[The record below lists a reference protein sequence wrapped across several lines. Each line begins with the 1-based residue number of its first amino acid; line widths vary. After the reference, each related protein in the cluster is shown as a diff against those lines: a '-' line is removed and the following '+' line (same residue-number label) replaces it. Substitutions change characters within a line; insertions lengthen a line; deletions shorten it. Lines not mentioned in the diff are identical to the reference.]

1 MTQVNTRAA
10 TGPSIRGMLRTSWP
24 SWPRL
29 SKGSRWSRWPLA
41 TKLLAVG
48 LGCLLLALGSIALTL
63 WVSWQLEGGAAAVN
77 EAGRMRM
84 QTYRIALGQAHGLP
98 AGELRSA
105 VVSID
110 AGLERLRAG
119 DPSRPLFVPW
129 NDDTRARFADV
140 TARWGQLRQAWLPQQ
155 AAAAAPVLPQVDAF
169 VERIDGFVGGIERQ
183 LSDWT
188 AVLRNFQFVMV
199 VLAIGGMVVA
209 LYTGYLFVLEPLQ
222 RLRRGLAQVGS
233 GDFAVRVQAG
243 AQTQDE
249 FGQLAHGFNRM
260 AAHLQALYQQLEDKV
275 ADKTRH
281 LEVRRQRL
289 ADLYEVSGCVARAE
303 TLPDLA
309 QDFARLVRRIARAD
323 AVAVRWSDQA
333 NQRYLMLATDGL
345 PTALSEQEQCLPADG
360 CHCGQAA
367 PGHIRIVPL
376 GEGVQGGLGHCAGA
390 GYRVLLTVPVMLHQR
405 VLGEI
410 DLFFRTPREVD
421 AEERSLYDT
430 LASHLAGGME
440 SLRAAALQKEAAVSQ
455 ERTLLAQELHD
466 SIAQSLAFLKI
477 QAGLLR
483 QALKRNDAPAMA
495 RGVDD
500 LDAGVRECYGDVR
513 ELLLHFR
520 TRADADD
527 IEVAL
532 RTTLQK
538 FEHQSGVPAELVMQG
553 HGLPLPADVQIQ
565 VLHVL
570 QEALSNIRK
579 HAHAARVVLR
589 VQQSPAWRFEV
600 CDDGCG
606 FDAGARQAETH
617 VGLHIMRER
626 AARIG
631 AQVTMASVPGQG
643 CCVTLTLPAPLLL
656 AVPPVPVQ
664 PHPLQE
670 AATP

>member
-1 MTQVNTRAA
+1 MQ
-10 TGPSIRGMLRTSWP
+10 RTVRL
-24 SWPRL
+24 SWPRWPQR
-29 SKGSRWSRWPLA
+29 SRWSGWPLA

-48 LGCLLLALGSIALTL
+48 LGCLVLALGSIALTL

-84 QTYRIALGQAHGLP
+84 QTYRMALGQAHGLP
-98 AGELRSA
+98 ASGLQAA
-105 VVSID
+105 VASID
-110 AGLERLRAG
+110 ASLERLRSG

-129 NDDTRARFADV
+129 DADTRARFADLQ
-140 TARWGQLRQAWLPQQ
+140 ARWGQLREAWLPQP
-155 AAAAAPVLPQVDAF
+155 AAAAAPGLPQIDAF

-183 LSDWT
+183 LSYWT

-199 VLAIGGMVVA
+199 VLAIGGTVVA

-243 AQTQDE
+243 AETQDE

-260 AAHLQALYQQLEDKV
+260 ATHLQALYQQLEDKV

-281 LEVRRQRL
+281 LEVKRQRL
-289 ADLYEVSGCVARAE
+289 ADLYEVSDFVARAE
-303 TLPDLA
+303 TLPDLS
-309 QDFARLVRRIARAD
+309 QGFARLVRRIARAD

-333 NQRYLMLATDGL
+333 NQRYLMLATEGL
-345 PTALSEQEQCLPADG
+345 PAALSEHEQCLPANG

-376 GEGVQGGLGHCAGA
+376 GEGMPGGLGHCGGA
-390 GYRVLLTVPVMLHQR
+390 GYRVLLSVPVMLHQR

-430 LASHLAGGME
+430 LASHLAVGME

-466 SIAQSLAFLKI
+466 SIAQTLAFLKI

-631 AQVTMASVPGQG
+631 AQVAMASVPGQG
-643 CCVTLTLPAPLLL
+643 SCVTLTLPPQPLLV
-656 AVPPVPVQ
+656 VPPVPTQ
-664 PHPLQE
+664 AHHLQE
-670 AATP
+670 AAAS